1 MRKKQA
7 IELLK
12 EDFEDYYNMS
22 DRISDLLSLEGT
34 ITPIKRYPKTI
45 TFRKSAFVLSCC
57 IGCAFIIGGSVGTA
71 IYVTN
76 IASNNNFSDVHS
88 KSVSSAKTY
97 CEINLKNYQFNLFDN
112 YYILSDCV
120 FNIYNAVST
129 EKTYLIYQ
137 IYTIE
142 QLSSDIF
149 IQFTHEDLSKE
160 IVLKSDNNETIG
172 ILNDNEFDIQNG
184 IINGIISLG
193 NEKVKE
199 VVIVL

>member
-45 TFRKSAFVLSCC
+45 TFRKNAFVLSCC
-57 IGCAFIIGGSVGTA
+57 IGVAFIIGGSVGTTA
-71 IYVTN
+71 YVIN
-76 IASNNNFSDVHS
+76 HNNNMNIPDVHS
-88 KSVSSAKTY
+88 ISVNSAKTY

-120 FNIYNAVST
+120 FNLYNAVST

-160 IVLKSDNNETIG
+160 IVLTNDAYETIG
-172 ILNDNEFDIQNG
+172 VLNDNEFDIQEG
-184 IINGIISLG
+184 TISGIISLG

-199 VVIVL
+199 VVIIL